1 MENEDVTIT
10 VITKLS
16 IARGKTRTVSMAVEA
31 DNPSVANRLDQ
42 DSVFLVDSFLNV
54 MAAAISAM
62 GKEVA
67 KGGGHTSQDV
77 VDTLL
82 NRYYQWKKQKLVLVK
97 E

>member
-1 MENEDVTIT
+1 MDNEEVIIT

-16 IARGKTRTVSMAVEA
+16 IARGKTRTVSMSVETN
-31 DNPSVANRLDQ
+31 NPSVENRLDQ
-42 DSVFLVDSFLNV
+42 DSVFLVESILNV
-54 MAAAISAM
+54 VAAALSAI

-82 NRYYQWKKQKLVLVK
+82 SKYYQWKKQKLVWVK